1 MPAVDEATRR
11 EISEFLYHEA
21 VLADESRYEEWVAL
35 VTDDIHYWVPFGAGD
50 YEPGSR
56 VSFLNDN
63 RNRLTTRIQQLMSG
77 RRYSQVPQS
86 PMRRIISNIQ
96 ILAVHPDCNGDE
108 YEVGS
113 NFVLYEHAVQATND
127 MRTWVGRTTHRLR
140 RTDEGLRIARKKV
153 ELVNSTSALPNMAFI
168 I

>member
-1 MPAVDEATRR
+1 MPFR
-11 EISEFLYHEA
+11 
-21 VLADESRYEEWVAL
+21 
-35 VTDDIHYWVPFGAGD
+35 AGD
-50 YEPGSR
+50 YEPDSR

-96 ILAVHPDCNGDE
+96 ILAVHPGEGGDSGDGSEGGEGGDGSEGGDSGDE

-127 MRTWVGRTTHRLR
+127 MHIWVGRTTHRLR
-140 RTDEGLRIARKKV
+140 RTPDGLRIARKKV
-153 ELVNSTSALPNMAFI
+153 EFVNSTSALPNMAFI